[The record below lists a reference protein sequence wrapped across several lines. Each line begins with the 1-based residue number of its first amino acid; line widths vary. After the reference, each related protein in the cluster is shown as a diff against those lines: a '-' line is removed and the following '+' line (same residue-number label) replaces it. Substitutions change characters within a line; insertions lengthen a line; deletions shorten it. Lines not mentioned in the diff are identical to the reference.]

1 MDRLQV
7 IETFVRVA
15 QTQSFAEAARQLRI
29 ARSAAT
35 TRVKKLEEY
44 VGAPLFHRTTRMVRL
59 TELGQAYLLECVD
72 LITRANGVVD
82 HMRDAQ
88 GQLSGALHIHALAGL
103 VLGRFAE
110 FLHEFK
116 SCYPDIRLNVTVSD
130 DMVDPVKAGVDC
142 VLQIFPPAS
151 SELISRRLYLLRRVF
166 CASPRYLA
174 RFGRPKE
181 PRDLHKHSVGVYS
194 GYPSRDR
201 WTFYRRGEQTTLYL
215 TPSMLTNSVHLLRE
229 LALEDDVIVCLPTLA
244 ASNELLRGD
253 LEVVMPDY
261 DLSSLWLRAVY
272 ASTSRN
278 AFKLRLFVEMLIST
292 FNDVPSWDADLI
304 AKGLLNKRFVEPQ
317 E

>member
-59 TELGQAYLLECVD
+59 TELGQAYLVECMD
-72 LITRANGVVD
+72 LIARANGVVD
-82 HMRDAQ
+82 QMRDAQ
-88 GQLSGALHIHALAGL
+88 GQLSGALHIHVLTGL
-103 VLGRFAE
+103 VLGRFAG

-116 SCYPDIRLNVTVSD
+116 CCYPDIRLNVTVSD

-151 SELISRRLYLLRRVF
+151 SELISRRLYLVRRIF
-166 CASPRYLA
+166 CASPRYLD

-181 PRDLHKHSVGVYS
+181 PCDLQKHSVGVYS

-215 TPSMLTNSVHLLRE
+215 TPAMLTNSVHLLKE
-229 LALEDDVIVCLPTLA
+229 LALEHDAIVCLPTLA
-244 ASNELLRGD
+244 TSNELMRGE

-278 AFKLRLFVEMLIST
+278 AFKLRLFVDMLIST
-292 FNDVPSWDADLI
+292 FSEMPSWDVDLI
-304 AKGLLNKRFVEPQ
+304 ARGLLNKSFVEPQ

>member
-215 TPSMLTNSVHLLRE
+215 TPSML
-229 LALEDDVIVCLPTLA
+229 
-244 ASNELLRGD
+244 LRGD